1 MRAQKVPRLARAH
14 KRYPRGLGRSHQI
27 VAMAPT
33 RLARLDSASP
43 CASTTPPGPLSI
55 VEEACRRMSLDD
67 FQTRVGHRFAR
78 PELLRQALT
87 HASFGHEK
95 RQRLPDNQ
103 RLEFLGDAVLQL
115 VVTDELF
122 RRFPELPEGR
132 LTIQR
137 ASIVNRHHLQ
147 ELARSV
153 ALGEELVL
161 GRGEETS
168 QGRERSSILADAMEA
183 VIGAIFADA
192 GWEATRTL
200 VLRLLEPALARLG
213 GDAAAPHPHANPKGS
228 LQEKLQAE
236 GDDPPLYRCVSESG
250 PPHARVYEVVVEWQ
264 QRELG
269 RGQGASKKEA
279 ETRAAEA
286 ALAAEF

>member
-1 MRAQKVPRLARAH
+1 
-14 KRYPRGLGRSHQI
+14 
-27 VAMAPT
+27 
-33 RLARLDSASP
+33 
-43 CASTTPPGPLSI
+43 
-55 VEEACRRMSLDD
+55 MSLDD
-67 FQTRVGHRFAR
+67 FQTRVGHRFAQ

-122 RRFPELPEGR
+122 RRFPALPEGR
-132 LTIQR
+132 LTVLR
-137 ASIVNRHHLQ
+137 ASIVNRNHLQ
-147 ELARSV
+147 ALARAV
-153 ALGEELVL
+153 GLGEELIL
-161 GRGEETS
+161 GRGEESS

-192 GWEATRTL
+192 GWEPARAL
-200 VLRLLEPALARLG
+200 VLRLLEPALAG
-213 GDAAAPHPHANPKGS
+213 MAEDAAPHANPKGS

-264 QRELG
+264 SRELA

-286 ALAAEF
+286 ALATL